1 MDQDALVK
9 RARFIDKTVGL
20 RESFSFAY
28 PAQIIRAVQVF
39 ACDGYGSM
47 LYDLSS
53 STCESLFKS
62 WNTCMKLIWG
72 VPRGTFTYLIEN
84 VLASNFVSLRH
95 QIYGR
100 YVNYFQGLFKS
111 SSREVRH
118 LARIVSRDVR
128 SVTCRNVML
137 LSELTGLSPWD
148 YSKWRIQEKFRK
160 AAVPQN
166 VEWRTG
172 LFLKLLETR
181 RDSLQNHDQ
190 LDKMIDSLCTT

>member
-1 MDQDALVK
+1 
-9 RARFIDKTVGL
+9 
-20 RESFSFAY
+20 
-28 PAQIIRAVQVF
+28 
-39 ACDGYGSM
+39 M

-62 WNTCMKLIWG
+62 WNTCMKLFWG
-72 VPRGTFTYLIEN
+72 GTFTYLVEN
-84 VLASNFVSLRH
+84 VLASNFMSLRH

-148 YSKWRIQEKFRK
+148 YNKWRIQEKFRN
-160 AAVPQN
+160 AAIPLN
-166 VEWRTG
+166 GEWRPG
-172 LFLKLLETR
+172 LDWLQEETTCKTMTSWTR
-181 RDSLQNHDQ
+181 
-190 LDKMIDSLCTT
+190 